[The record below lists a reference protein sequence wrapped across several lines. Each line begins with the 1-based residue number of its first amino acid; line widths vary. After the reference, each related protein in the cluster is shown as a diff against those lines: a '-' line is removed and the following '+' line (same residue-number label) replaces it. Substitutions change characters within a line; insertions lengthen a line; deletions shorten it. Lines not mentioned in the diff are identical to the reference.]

1 LKPLL
6 FENLQQNRNFI
17 VIIYYSKYEIMNEL
31 KKNMDMTFVYM
42 TREEFQEII
51 DTTIAKTLEKF
62 EKLIV
67 EERSDRLLTTNE
79 VSKQFN
85 VDASTLW
92 RWEKRN
98 YLLPVRLGGKK
109 FYKLS
114 DLKKQFQYPE

>member
-1 LKPLL
+1 
-6 FENLQQNRNFI
+6 
-17 VIIYYSKYEIMNEL
+17 MNEL

-51 DTTIAKTLEKF
+51 DTTIAKTLEQF
-62 EKLIV
+62 EKMIV

-114 DLKKQFQYPE
+114 DLKKQFRYPI